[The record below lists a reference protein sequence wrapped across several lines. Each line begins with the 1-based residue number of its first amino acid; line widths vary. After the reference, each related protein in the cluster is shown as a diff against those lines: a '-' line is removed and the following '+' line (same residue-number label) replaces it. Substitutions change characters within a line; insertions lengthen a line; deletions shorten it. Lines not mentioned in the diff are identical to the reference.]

1 MFAAYAVSGL
11 GMGSMYANALLWVEQ
26 FLPVRG
32 RVAALLNSCGAVG
45 VMLSPLILGNLIDL
59 EPMALPYTQL
69 AITLLSLLIFG
80 LGSVFGA
87 GSWRRRG
94 RSGGWRRRGRRK
106 SRSSTRRIS

>member
-80 LGSVFGA
+80 LGSVFGGRILEA
-87 GSWRRRG
+87 EGTERRLAEE
-94 RSGGWRRRGRRK
+94 RK
-106 SRSSTRRIS
+106 EEEQKLNA